1 MELILKTTIDNLGEE
16 GDLVTV
22 KPGFGRN
29 YLIPQS
35 LAVLANKANKAR
47 LELERDAIEAR
58 KSALRQQTEGL
69 SKKIA
74 GAVVTISKRVGDE
87 NKLYGSVT
95 NSEIADKLAELGI
108 EIDRRKITIDEP
120 IKTVGIFNIPIKIG
134 YQAHADIKVEIV
146 PQTE

>member
-29 YLIPQS
+29 YLIPQN
-35 LAVLANKANKAR
+35 LAVPATKANKAR
-47 LELERDAIEAR
+47 LELERDAIETR
-58 KSALRQQTEGL
+58 KLAQRQDAEGL

-108 EIDRRKITIDEP
+108 EIDRRKISIDEP
-120 IKTVGIFNIPIKIG
+120 IKTLGIFNVPIKIG
-134 YQAHADIKVEIV
+134 YQAHADIKVEII

>member
-16 GDLVTV
+16 GDIVKV

-29 YLIPQS
+29 YLIPQN

-47 LELERDAIEAR
+47 LEIERDAIESR
-58 KSALRQQTEGL
+58 KLAQRNDAETL

-74 GAVVTISKRVGDE
+74 GAVVTIEKRVGDE

-95 NSEIADKLAELGI
+95 TTEIADKLAELGI
-108 EIDRRKITIDEP
+108 GIDRRKIVLDEP
-120 IKTVGIFNIPIKIG
+120 IKTVGATTVPIKIG
-134 YQAHADIKVEIV
+134 YQMTADIKVEIV
-146 PQTE
+146 PQAE

>member
-29 YLIPQS
+29 YLIPQN
-35 LAVLANKANKAR
+35 LAVPANKANKAR
-47 LELERDAIEAR
+47 LELERDAIETR
-58 KSALRQQTEGL
+58 KLAQRQNAEGL

-120 IKTVGIFNIPIKIG
+120 IKTLGIFNVPIKIG
-134 YQAHADIKVEIV
+134 YQAHTDIKVEII